1 MRPGRPVLLPAQAAE
16 PCRRDLPQRFAAE
29 NYRVTENSA
38 MSPLPIKILAAVLIA
53 AFALASPAD
62 AEKAHKHRKVAAA
75 ATTARADGPHHGPP
89 YSVPGPP
96 LYFGGVYLGSDPDPN
111 ISFQI
116 MRDVSGRFGGDP

>member
-1 MRPGRPVLLPAQAAE
+1 MLPGRPVLSTM
-16 PCRRDLPQRFAAE
+16 E
-29 NYRVTENSA
+29 NGATENST
-38 MSPLPIKILAAVLIA
+38 MSSLTMKILAAILIA

-62 AEKAHKHRKVAAA
+62 AAKARKHKKVAAA
-75 ATTARADGPHHGPP
+75 STTARADRPHHGPP
-89 YSVPGPP
+89 YTVPGPA

>member
-1 MRPGRPVLLPAQAAE
+1 M
-16 PCRRDLPQRFAAE
+16 E
-29 NYRVTENSA
+29 NTTMENSI
-38 MSPLPIKILAAVLIA
+38 MSSLPMKILAAILIA

-62 AEKAHKHRKVAAA
+62 AAKAHKHKKVAASA
-75 ATTARADGPHHGPP
+75 TARADRQHHGPP
-89 YSVPGPP
+89 YTVPGPP